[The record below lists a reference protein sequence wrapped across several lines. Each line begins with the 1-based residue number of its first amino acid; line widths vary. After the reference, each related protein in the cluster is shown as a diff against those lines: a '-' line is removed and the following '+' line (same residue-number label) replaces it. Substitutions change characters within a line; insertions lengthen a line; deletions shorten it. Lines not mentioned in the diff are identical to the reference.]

1 MGTTVLQIRIEL
13 IFCQCGNSITP
24 SRSFMDRIDS
34 EATDRAIQVSRPGP
48 ETDADRTSLAPD
60 DFALSAHDGFWHD
73 REPETAS
80 DRSFDVR
87 DELRPICGH
96 VQDLAFVTLNVVLY
110 RDPRQ
115 MVPGSAR

>member
-1 MGTTVLQIRIEL
+1 LVAERQMGLFSLRDPARKL
-13 IFCQCGNSITP
+13 
-24 SRSFMDRIDS
+24 
-34 EATDRAIQVSRPGP
+34 
-48 ETDADRTSLAPD
+48 DADHASLAPH
-60 DFALSAHDGFWHD
+60 DFALFADDGLGHN
-73 REPETAS
+73 REPERAS
-80 DRSFDVR
+80 NRSLDVR